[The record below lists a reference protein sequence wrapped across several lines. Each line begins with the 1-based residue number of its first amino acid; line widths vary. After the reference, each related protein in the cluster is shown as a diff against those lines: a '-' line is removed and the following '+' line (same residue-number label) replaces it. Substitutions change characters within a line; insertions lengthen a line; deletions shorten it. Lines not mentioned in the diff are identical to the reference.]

1 MPASPLVQFLIAFG
15 VLACL
20 LSLWKGGPPERIG
33 GMVVLTNNALTLI
46 GANLFSDDISY
57 LAGLVLDGI
66 TAIGFLVMTMA
77 YGRLWLGAA
86 MLIYAAQ
93 FALRSYYLV
102 MQLEPDLFHARVNN
116 ANFLAIIL
124 CILIGTG
131 IAWRRRVVRR
141 AASHAREAQS

>member
-1 MPASPLVQFLIAFG
+1 MPASPVVQFLIVFG

-20 LSLWKGGPPERIG
+20 LSLWKGGVAERVG
-33 GMVVLTNNALTLI
+33 GMAVLTNNALTLI
-46 GANLFSDDISY
+46 GANVFTDDVSY
-57 LAGLVLDGI
+57 LAGLVLDGV
-66 TAIGFLVMTMA
+66 TAIGFLVLTMM

-102 MQLEPDLFHARVNN
+102 MQLEPDLLHARVNN
-116 ANFLAIIL
+116 LNFLAIIL
-124 CILIGTG
+124 CILTGTG

-141 AASHAREAQS
+141 AADLAREAQS